1 MSGYC
6 NACSVFHEED
16 DSRLCAVCESERKV
30 RLCKH
35 DLEVSPSG
43 KLALCRKCPF
53 VGVWRDGMWK
63 RPGDPTARVQVV
75 QWLRDNERQARSLG
89 LLDQAALFAQA
100 AEVIEGFLRYA
111 QMWDVCLR
119 ARGREEMRAACAAL
133 GIDCPEDGQA
143 IGPHA
148 DIERA
153 KVVRMA
159 QRIAGAHNP

>member
-1 MSGYC
+1 MSGHC
-6 NACSVFHEED
+6 KGCGVFHEED
-16 DSRLCAVCESERKV
+16 DSRLCTACESEKKV

-53 VGVWRDGMWK
+53 VGVWRDGMWE
-63 RPGDPTARVQVV
+63 RAGDGAARVQVT
-75 QWLRDNERQARSLG
+75 QWLRE
-89 LLDQAALFAQA
+89 
-100 AEVIEGFLRYA
+100 
-111 QMWDVCLR
+111 
-119 ARGREEMRAACAAL
+119 
-133 GIDCPEDGQA
+133 

-153 KVVRMA
+153 RVVRMA